1 MTGSPSSGL
10 KNDLR
15 GARLEAEAGAGEGR
29 RRASGRWRSSGSCAA
44 SAGAAPV
51 TGELQELQELQEVQ
65 EVHEV
70 QEVQYVQGV
79 RDVQEAVLV
88 AVLEPLLERFSCCPE
103 SRPGDCR
110 W

>member
-15 GARLEAEAGAGEGR
+15 GERLEEEVGGGEGW
-29 RRASGRWRSSGSCAA
+29 RRASGRWRSSESCAA

-51 TGELQELQELQEVQ
+51 RGEVQEVQ
-65 EVHEV
+65 EVREV
-70 QEVQYVQGV
+70 QNVQGA
-79 RDVQEAVLV
+79 RDVQEVVLV

-110 W
+110 